1 MKKIIS
7 MLLAVVMIVACMA
20 TVAFAAEPE
29 TVTVTFVVKN
39 NPGFAALGAYLDYD
53 KDALTLV
60 EMESGFLGG
69 TMLTNVNTGKMGYA
83 SATDNTDN
91 GILVTATF
99 ELTNVEAGNT
109 YTVELVIEYLT
120 NAAREVVDAEDV
132 FTATVHEIVIEEP
145 ECEHK
150 NVEIIPGKA
159 ATCEETGLTEGK
171 VCADCGEVLV
181 AQEVIPAL
189 GHKEEV
195 IKGKAATCTEA
206 GLTDGL
212 QCSVCG
218 KLLKAQEEIAPLGH
232 KEEVI
237 PGKAATC
244 TEAGLTDG
252 LKCSVCGEILKAQ
265 EVIAPLGHDWT
276 EEVWEV
282 VLKPTATE
290 EGKEELVRYC
300 KICGEREVLD
310 TRTIAPT
317 GLDDEPN
324 TGDFTPVL
332 AMFAIVVM
340 MVPCLLVKKFR
351 AVK

>member
-20 TVAFAAEPE
+20 TVAFATEPE
-29 TVTVTFVVKN
+29 TVTVTFEVKN

-69 TMLTNVNTGKMGYA
+69 TMLTNAKTGKMGYA

-91 GILVTATF
+91 GVLVTATF
-99 ELTNVEAGNT
+99 ELTNVEAGNA

-120 NAAREVVDAEDV
+120 NAAREAVEAEDV
-132 FTATVHEIVIEEP
+132 FTATEYEIVIEEP

-195 IKGKAATCTEA
+195 I
-206 GLTDGL
+206 
-212 QCSVCG
+212 
-218 KLLKAQEEIAPLGH
+218 
-232 KEEVI
+232 

-252 LKCSVCGEILKAQ
+252 LKCSVCDKILKAQ
-265 EVIAPLGHDWT
+265 EEIAPLGHDWT
-276 EEVWEV
+276 EKVWEV

-310 TRTIAPT
+310 TRVIAPT

>member
-212 QCSVCG
+212 
-218 KLLKAQEEIAPLGH
+218 
-232 KEEVI
+232 
-237 PGKAATC
+237 
-244 TEAGLTDG
+244 
-252 LKCSVCGEILKAQ
+252 KCSVCGEILKAQ